1 MVHPTRAEARTHAY
15 DQSPAP
21 PPVSTISPPP
31 SILPCRKHCASC
43 LRARL
48 LHGICPPPLRYRPV
62 ENRGQLCQ
70 LFDPRT
76 GTVARTRPIR
86 AGLPHRYLSPP
97 AVSSC
102 RGQRATARVVQSA
115 LRGQLAQSHAR
126 VCSDPGSPS
135 GILPLFPSVS
145 PPSNPPASSS
155 PPLLPLIIA
164 VSPHCFATV
173 AVGARH
179 SKKKKKKERRRGTY
193 DEGGGND
200 DFSIDGE
207 SDDDY
212 A

>member
-1 MVHPTRAEARTHAY
+1 MRVCERVYVFVCLSNNSWQRHSCCVCVCVRVCVRTRA
-15 DQSPAP
+15 
-21 PPVSTISPPP
+21 
-31 SILPCRKHCASC
+31 
-43 LRARL
+43 RA
-48 LHGICPPPLRYRPV
+48 CV
-62 ENRGQLCQ
+62 CVCDRGQLCQ
-70 LFDPRT
+70 WSDPRT